1 MFLLVGLERVL
12 VFDFVAFGNNV
23 PAGAARRDNHLAGT
37 ARSRQGRAVVWRGEA
52 NPGRR
57 APFWHPDNIDGRRS
71 GNMFLLVG
79 FEQVLDS
86 RADDSLRASA
96 TIDQTDIRGSKPHGH
111 DPSGAAS
118 D

>member
-1 MFLLVGLERVL
+1 MFLR
-12 VFDFVAFGNNV
+12 
-23 PAGAARRDNHLAGT
+23 
-37 ARSRQGRAVVWRGEA
+37 
-52 NPGRR
+52 
-57 APFWHPDNIDGRRS
+57 
-71 GNMFLLVG
+71 VG